1 MKGRPPIQSA
11 KQSMRNNQQTPGRQP
26 PEIMPGSSVPVL
38 EAQQLFQGFRE
49 VRILFCQEE
58 YRLRRTKNQK
68 LILTK

>member
-1 MKGRPPIQSA
+1 MKGRPPSQSA
-11 KQSMRNNQQTPGRQP
+11 KQNMRNNQQTPGRQP
-26 PEIMPGSSVPVL
+26 EQLPGSGVPVL

-49 VRILFCQEE
+49 VRILFCDEE